1 MQSVSQVHVLIS
13 NRNYPLFVSFAGFQN
28 GTQRRVALERVCYR
42 TFGRLNNSQNDNI
55 IDPRYLVPSTNT
67 SIDTKDLNNG
77 KSVRKSV
84 NDDSLPYMTSQ
95 PNNAPAV
102 NTSRS
107 RSCSPSN
114 SWWRKNCSQET
125 DSKLKVRITVGKY
138 SHLLD
143 GWSRDSHL
151 KPSCPMWSY
160 G

>member
-1 MQSVSQVHVLIS
+1 MQSVSQVHVLIF
-13 NRNYPLFVSFAGFQN
+13 NRDQTLFVSFAGFQN
-28 GTQRRVALERVCYR
+28 GTQRRVVLERVCYR
-42 TFGRLNNSQNDNI
+42 TFGRLKNSQNDNI
-55 IDPRYLVPSTNT
+55 TDPRYLVPSTNT
-67 SIDTKDLNNG
+67 SIDTKDLNKG

-84 NDDSLPYMTSQ
+84 NDDSLSYLTSQ

-125 DSKLKVRITVGKY
+125 DSKLKVGITVGNY
-138 SHLLD
+138 THLLNR
-143 GWSRDSHL
+143 WSRDSL
-151 KPSCPMWSY
+151 KPSCPMWTY